1 MLRENTALPL
11 LLLHLALESL
21 GDRAGRTR
29 RALGYHAASAVVLA
43 LAFCAWDLVQY
54 YVMLWMAVRAYRAV
68 RTGPGVHAEAGWW
81 LHYGA
86 LLVATVMNPY
96 LNAHGAWASLSL
108 TVGHGIA
115 LLLVVQRRA
124 PALANRPLRRVL
136 VLCLPLGVLALAGSL
151 PGENYAHFGSLLW
164 AKIVH
169 LNRKPF
175 DPSCLSFD
183 ARIMWVPALH
193 SATWSIVR
201 ALFPASLPLTCCAV
215 CVLCTRPERL
225 RAPVGKQLILFC
237 GVSLLSFGLFVRFH
251 VFLILFVAGLLGGL
265 ASWAWRRK
273 RWLRVVLLGGI
284 GLGLLLEVL
293 PLVRYP
299 ERWGRPHVY
308 YNEGR
313 ELTGWLQARDKPG
326 PVLAN
331 FGTSASIL
339 AYAGHP
345 IVLHPKFETPGI
357 RKRVQVYAEK
367 LFRQG
372 EKEFCDWAEQLGVRY
387 YVHGVGEFASVDPRY
402 QMRYFAGAVEP
413 PADVAARVFEEAP
426 QRVSHCRYV
435 WGNRKYRVFGI
446 TTAED
451 RLQAEA
457 EAARATEAFER
468 GDLDRAEAAA
478 LAALE
483 KQPDQEAALEVVRHV
498 MSLRDQGFTHQ
509 VDE

>member
-1 MLRENTALPL
+1 
-11 LLLHLALESL
+11 
-21 GDRAGRTR
+21 
-29 RALGYHAASAVVLA
+29 
-43 LAFCAWDLVQY
+43 
-54 YVMLWMAVRAYRAV
+54 
-68 RTGPGVHAEAGWW
+68 
-81 LHYGA
+81 
-86 LLVATVMNPY
+86 
-96 LNAHGAWASLSL
+96 
-108 TVGHGIA
+108 
-115 LLLVVQRRA
+115 
-124 PALANRPLRRVL
+124 
-136 VLCLPLGVLALAGSL
+136 
-151 PGENYAHFGSLLW
+151 
-164 AKIVH
+164 
-169 LNRKPF
+169 
-175 DPSCLSFD
+175 
-183 ARIMWVPALH
+183 LH

-225 RAPVGKQLILFC
+225 RSPVVKQLIFF
-237 GVSLLSFGLFVRFH
+237 GSVSLLSFGLFVRFH

-265 ASWAWRRK
+265 ASWAWGRK
-273 RWLRVVLLGGI
+273 GLLRGVLLGVI

-293 PLVRYP
+293 PLLRYP

-313 ELTGWLQARDKPG
+313 ELAGWLQARDKPG

-345 IVLHPKFETPGI
+345 VVLHPKFETPGI
-357 RKRVQVYAEK
+357 RERVQVYAEK

-372 EKEFCDWAEQLGVRY
+372 EQEFCDWAEQLGVRY

-402 QMRYFAGAVEP
+402 QMRYFAGAVDP
-413 PADVAARVFEEAP
+413 PAGVAARVFEEAP
-426 QRVSHCRYV
+426 QRVSHCRYL

-446 TTAED
+446 TTAAD

-457 EAARATEAFER
+457 EAKRATEAFER
-468 GDLDRAEAAA
+468 GDLDGAEAAA

-483 KQPDQEAALEVVRHV
+483 KQPDQDQALEIVRHV